1 MAFATSPFTP
11 SEVWRWF
18 PVFLVI
24 ALCQGQANSPPEF
37 LVGGNMDKFSIRE
50 DTPVGTSVY
59 TLRAIDPEHTR
70 LSYYISG
77 GTFSVNKD
85 TGVVKL
91 TRPLDRE
98 EESTVDVI
106 ISITDEKTQGQR
118 ANTVSLQ
125 REINILDYNDNP
137 PVFENGPYTFH
148 VDEDTAVGTTVYKGV
163 LVTDADL
170 GMNADVQITCQKQLT
185 PKACSL
191 FALRQ
196 VRLGIGKFL
205 QEIVLDKELD
215 YEEETTYVMSLL
227 ANDLATENRMN
238 STADVII
245 KVRDVQDQPPVFVAA
260 SYSATV
266 LENSREGTSVLLASA
281 HDADAGVRRP
291 LSFKLLNDTKGY
303 FRLGVMQVDENGVHH
318 IIIET
323 SEITIDREDP
333 DIEKSGGLYNFQI
346 EAVEIIN
353 GVPKGEVAVT
363 DVNVVIMD
371 DDDQLP
377 EFNSN
382 SFSVSVP
389 EDIPENSA
397 ILGLNMIVND
407 NDVGDN
413 AKFSLHL
420 RNINNSEGVFTVY
433 PSSAVGRTPVLIKV
447 ADASRLD
454 YENENQR
461 EFLFYVV
468 ASQHGSEVSS
478 ATVTITLMD
487 ANDNSPVFENDQYLI
502 QVPENARNETA
513 VFSLVAYDAD
523 SGEYGKLSYAMK
535 GYGSERFIVE
545 KDTGQIRIGMCKG
558 GCLDYETVPNYSFT
572 YEAQDGGG
580 KVSSVNLFIQVVDVN
595 DNAPKF
601 TKDNYLVDLMEDA
614 SEFASPVFVK
624 ATDIDGPSQ
633 GNGKVRYWLKATNLT
648 HPDILS
654 IDPDSGQLFLL
665 GGLNITAA
673 PYGATKFVVII
684 QAIDYGDPPLASDT
698 SLIIR
703 LKRKNEGAPYFLN
716 APYKTSVKENAKPG
730 TSVLQLVA
738 TDPDGPDA
746 NISYYIDSGARD
758 NFVLNKLT
766 GILMTSPSANLDRDR
781 YGSSYNILV
790 FAVDGGAV
798 PQKAYTSVTV
808 TVQDVN
814 NKAPVF
820 AKDTYVHW
828 VTESL
833 PVGREVLN
841 VTATDPDHGAKI
853 RYTIEEPITARDKT
867 GSVVTSTIGYN
878 YKNAFRIDGV
888 TGQITVN
895 SPLDYNAASVISF
908 NVVATDQNASL
919 DPQETS
925 AEVTIYIQAH
935 SESNPIFAPPWTPAN
950 PKIEITVPEESVVGS
965 TIFTVTARDPLTH
978 AAVTNF
984 VKIPE
989 SDQGSFFSVSPISG
1003 TVTLNRRLDY
1013 EDLPE
1018 KVLAFDVKAVIG
1030 LDKNT
1035 QRSSI
1040 ATVII
1045 NVQDINDNS
1054 PVFSQNSYVTTVSEA
1069 SRYPQTILH
1078 IAATDKD
1085 TQQEYGTVWYSISG
1099 EGTDVFSIN
1108 ETTGAI
1114 GIQKDATLDREKKS
1128 VYHLQVTAID
1138 NPSGPSN
1145 QRRTSV
1151 LVVIKIQDENDNA
1164 PQFSQSGYTA
1174 VVPENVPTGFSVLTV
1189 KATDKDSGLNSDIS
1203 YSFVDEPELE
1213 QINLFAMDDK
1223 TGVISVI
1230 QPLSGRGRSEPYFL
1244 TVRAIDA
1251 GSPQLSTDVK
1261 ILIIIGDVSSNDG
1274 IPRFIR
1280 PRLGEIAYVH
1290 ENVTVGTSV
1299 FQVQAVDPDNALS
1312 SNGQVAYKF
1321 LDKHSA
1327 IGEKL
1332 NFEIDPASGLISTT
1346 AILDRE
1352 KQDNYT
1358 LVVVAYDMG
1367 VPPQEAHQLLR
1378 VVVLDV
1384 DDNEPEF
1391 ERPRDAEPVVMKIK
1405 EELPVGSIVGKVKAF
1420 DKDMGTNAFIDYFIV
1435 GGNLDNVF
1443 AIQRTG
1449 NNEGEIITKKRVDR
1463 EIKERYV
1470 LTLKVR
1476 MPSRPLEEVD
1486 VTYNPDDKT
1495 QLQVDVQVE
1504 DIDDNSPSFEKP
1516 SYVLGIRMN
1525 TEINSELLVLKAR
1538 DPDSSSS
1545 MIMYSIRNVTYYRPS
1560 SKESLPVIGQ
1570 FELDA
1575 HKGILRSVR
1584 NLGKYRD
1591 GYFDIT
1597 VECQSAPGPQNIA
1610 MTHVR
1615 AHILHDSD
1623 LMKFIFYKQ
1632 PQEIRKVI
1640 PQFEKDLNQALAS
1653 AVTANIYDTQ
1663 YSTREDG
1670 SLDFESA
1677 SSCFQLLENGLVVS
1691 PDMVAKMLNI
1701 ASSPRVHALYHN
1713 YSIVG
1718 IEKCTPGRS
1727 PYKMKWT
1734 EICVLIVACL
1744 IALTGFILTILL
1756 CFVKAS
1762 YKAGL
1767 KKRRAHR
1774 STRMLAEQTPAVSM
1788 ISLPSHQ
1795 RIYEWQESNNGPAMD
1810 AMSYRSYPTMR

>member
-1 MAFATSPFTP
+1 M
-11 SEVWRWF
+11 
-18 PVFLVI
+18 I
-24 ALCQGQANSPPEF
+24 
-37 LVGGNMDKFSIRE
+37 
-50 DTPVGTSVY
+50 
-59 TLRAIDPEHTR
+59 TLRVELCA
-70 LSYYISG
+70 
-77 GTFSVNKD
+77 
-85 TGVVKL
+85 
-91 TRPLDRE
+91 LDVL
-98 EESTVDVI
+98 EST
-106 ISITDEKTQGQR
+106 
-118 ANTVSLQ
+118 AVSLQ
-125 REINILDYNDNP
+125 REISILDYNDNP

-148 VDEDTAVGTTVYKGV
+148 VDEDTTIGTTVYKGV

-170 GMNADVQITCQKQLT
+170 GINADVQVTCQKQLT

-227 ANDLATENRMN
+227 AIDLATENRMN

-266 LENSREGTSVLLASA
+266 SENSREGTSVLLVSA
-281 HDADAGVRRP
+281 HDADAGVRRQ

-323 SEITIDREDP
+323 SEVTIDREDP
-333 DIEKSGGLYNFQI
+333 DIEKGGGLYNFQI
-346 EAVEIIN
+346 EAVEVVN
-353 GVPKGEVAVT
+353 GAPKGEVAVV

-377 EFNSN
+377 EFNSDT
-382 SFSVSVP
+382 FSVSVP

-420 RNINNSEGVFTVY
+420 RNINNSEGVFSVY

-447 ADASRLD
+447 ADASHLD
-454 YENENQR
+454 YENESQR
-461 EFLFYVV
+461 EFVFYVV

-478 ATVTITLMD
+478 ATVTITLSD

-502 QVPENARNETA
+502 QVPENARNGTS

-523 SGEYGKLSYAMK
+523 SGQYGRLSYAMK

-545 KDTGQIRIGMCKG
+545 KDTGQIRIGMCKDS
-558 GCLDYETVPNYSFT
+558 CLDFETVPNYSFT

-601 TKDNYLVDLMEDA
+601 TKDSYLVDLMEDA
-614 SEFASPVFVK
+614 TEFASPVFVK

-633 GNGKVRYWLKATNLT
+633 GNGRVRYWLKATNLSN
-648 HPDILS
+648 PEILS

-673 PYGATKFVVII
+673 PYGATKFIVII

-703 LKRKNEGAPYFLN
+703 LK
-716 APYKTSVKENAKPG
+716 
-730 TSVLQLVA
+730 
-738 TDPDGPDA
+738 
-746 NISYYIDSGARD
+746 
-758 NFVLNKLT
+758 
-766 GILMTSPSANLDRDR
+766 
-781 YGSSYNILV
+781 
-790 FAVDGGAV
+790 
-798 PQKAYTSVTV
+798 
-808 TVQDVN
+808 
-814 NKAPVF
+814 
-820 AKDTYVHW
+820 
-828 VTESL
+828 
-833 PVGREVLN
+833 
-841 VTATDPDHGAKI
+841 
-853 RYTIEEPITARDKT
+853 
-867 GSVVTSTIGYN
+867 
-878 YKNAFRIDGV
+878 
-888 TGQITVN
+888 
-895 SPLDYNAASVISF
+895 
-908 NVVATDQNASL
+908 
-919 DPQETS
+919 
-925 AEVTIYIQAH
+925 
-935 SESNPIFAPPWTPAN
+935 
-950 PKIEITVPEESVVGS
+950 
-965 TIFTVTARDPLTH
+965 
-978 AAVTNF
+978 
-984 VKIPE
+984 IPE

-1003 TVTLNRRLDY
+1003 AVTLNQRLDY

-1030 LDKNT
+1030 LDKNN

-1069 SRYPQTILH
+1069 TKYPQTILH

-1085 TQQEYGTVWYSISG
+1085 TQQEYGVVWYSISG
-1099 EGTDVFSIN
+1099 EGTD
-1108 ETTGAI
+1108 
-1114 GIQKDATLDREKKS
+1114 
-1128 VYHLQVTAID
+1128 
-1138 NPSGPSN
+1138 
-1145 QRRTSV
+1145 
-1151 LVVIKIQDENDNA
+1151 VVIKIQDENDNA
-1164 PQFSQSGYTA
+1164 PEFSQSGYTA

-1189 KATDKDSGLNSDIS
+1189 KATDKDSGVNSEIS

-1213 QINLFAMDDK
+1213 QIDLFAMDDK

-1244 TVRAIDA
+1244 TVRATDA

-1290 ENVTVGTSV
+1290 ENVTIGTSV

-1332 NFEIDPASGLISTT
+1332 NFEIDLASGLISTT

-1352 KQDNYT
+1352 KRDNYT
-1358 LVVVAYDMG
+1358 
-1367 VPPQEAHQLLR
+1367 
-1378 VVVLDV
+1378 
-1384 DDNEPEF
+1384 
-1391 ERPRDAEPVVMKIK
+1391 DAEPVVMKIK

-1420 DKDMGTNAFIDYFIV
+1420 DRDMGTNAFIDYFIV

-1463 EIKERYV
+1463 EAKERYM

-1476 MPSRPLEEVD
+1476 MPSKPLEEVD
-1486 VTYNPDDKT
+1486 ITYNPDDKT

-1545 MIMYSIRNVTYYRPS
+1545 MIMYSIRNVTYYR
-1560 SKESLPVIGQ
+1560 
-1570 FELDA
+1570 
-1575 HKGILRSVR
+1575 
-1584 NLGKYRD
+1584 
-1591 GYFDIT
+1591 
-1597 VECQSAPGPQNIA
+1597 
-1610 MTHVR
+1610 

-1640 PQFEKDLNQALAS
+1640 PQFEK
-1653 AVTANIYDTQ
+1653 
-1663 YSTREDG
+1663 
-1670 SLDFESA
+1670 
-1677 SSCFQLLENGLVVS
+1677 
-1691 PDMVAKMLNI
+1691 
-1701 ASSPRVHALYHN
+1701 
-1713 YSIVG
+1713 
-1718 IEKCTPGRS
+1718 
-1727 PYKMKWT
+1727 
-1734 EICVLIVACL
+1734 
-1744 IALTGFILTILL
+1744 
-1756 CFVKAS
+1756 
-1762 YKAGL
+1762 
-1767 KKRRAHR
+1767 
-1774 STRMLAEQTPAVSM
+1774 
-1788 ISLPSHQ
+1788 
-1795 RIYEWQESNNGPAMD
+1795 
-1810 AMSYRSYPTMR
+1810 